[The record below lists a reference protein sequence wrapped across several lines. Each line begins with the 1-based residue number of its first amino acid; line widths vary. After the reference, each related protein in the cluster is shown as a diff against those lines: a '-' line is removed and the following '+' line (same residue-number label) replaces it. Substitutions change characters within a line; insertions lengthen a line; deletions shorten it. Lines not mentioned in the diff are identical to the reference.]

1 MNVDWS
7 CDRNKTR
14 ESAVNVIL
22 DRVHALFFPCNL
34 VFLAVNVH
42 RKRSV
47 VKDFLDQCTI
57 FPCFVTHSAVQ
68 ISPQWRTIYLL
79 LLLIQSSLLSSVHVW
94 KRPQLR
100 VLCHAK
106 VPSARHNI
114 ARHNIARIDLNFVC
128 RYSRYQNKHVHSQN
142 VDWNSLASKTTQRK
156 FRTVKGGFERNKR

>member
-94 KRPQLR
+94 KRPRKQR
-100 VLCHAK
+100 VPNEIQA
-106 VPSARHNI
+106 
-114 ARHNIARIDLNFVC
+114 
-128 RYSRYQNKHVHSQN
+128 SQAIK
-142 VDWNSLASKTTQRK
+142 SMIKQKSTTKNWMLLSSQAVADTQTSQE
-156 FRTVKGGFERNKR
+156 FT